1 MTSKKSKLK
10 VALDFPVIEFTADVK
25 LVAQELKDK
34 LRTFPGSDPR
44 KTILFCIVNSG
55 SMLDLARYT
64 VKSLTWIYDRQ
75 SASREEVERIEQR
88 LNKCIESEK
97 ETQHILLDAG
107 ITSNKTAM
115 LWLSSASETIDRD
128 VAELEALESRHLDEI
143 NAFFRSKGA
152 PIDDEA

>member
-1 MTSKKSKLK
+1 MISKKSKLK

-34 LRTFPGSDPR
+34 LRTFPCSDPR
-44 KTILFCIVNSG
+44 KTILYCIVSSG
-55 SMLDLARYT
+55 SMLDLAQDTGKTLIR
-64 VKSLTWIYDRQ
+64 IYDQQR
-75 SASREEVERIEQR
+75 ASSEAVERIEQR

-97 ETQHILLDAG
+97 ETQSILLEAG
-107 ITSNKTAM
+107 ITDNETAM

-128 VAELEALESRHLDEI
+128 VAELEELESKHLDKI

-152 PIDDEA
+152 TIDDEA

>member
-10 VALDFPVIEFTADVK
+10 VALGFPVIEFTADVK

-34 LRTFPGSDPR
+34 LRTFPCSGPR
-44 KTILFCIVNSG
+44 KTILYCIVSSG
-55 SMLDLARYT
+55 SMLDSARDT
-64 VKSLTWIYDRQ
+64 EKTLIRIYDQQRV
-75 SASREEVERIEQR
+75 SREAVERIEQR

-97 ETQHILLDAG
+97 ETQQILLEAG
-107 ITSNKTAM
+107 ITNNETAM
-115 LWLSSASETIDRD
+115 LWITSTSETIDRD

-152 PIDDEA
+152 PIDDET

>member
-1 MTSKKSKLK
+1 MISKKSKLK
-10 VALDFPVIEFTADVK
+10 VALDFSVIEFASDVK

-44 KTILFCIVNSG
+44 KTILYCIVSSG
-55 SMLDLARYT
+55 SMLDSARDT
-64 VKSLTWIYDRQ
+64 EKTLTWIYDRAR
-75 SASREEVERIEQR
+75 ASREAVERIELR
-88 LNKCIESEK
+88 RDKCIESEK
-97 ETQHILLDAG
+97 ETQQILLEAG
-107 ITSNKTAM
+107 VTSNETAM

-152 PIDDEA
+152 PTDDET